1 MRTETPTLTQSSAAL
16 VRNIYQ
22 SPELLKEAA
31 DLSTW
36 FIREKVRELGFARTM
51 TEPTFVTSADLDRTV
66 ENDQPAIILEK
77 DMEAKA
83 MTMPFRGQGESKYW
97 EGDKVLATFQKLE
110 SDRFNKSKFE
120 MMNSKT
126 DYKSL
131 LQKRIV
137 EEMFYAEDSNYM
149 EGINKIIAEAEA
161 ESPGRQSQ
169 EVEGGL
175 TKTNLKIL
183 MQMLSRLR
191 MIPTKGGPKP
201 KILMTQTLKFE
212 LIELGMIEIGD
223 TNVSKNWN
231 EGTSGIATLMGFP
244 VVDTIKDDI
253 VANDEVYLVAPQEYF
268 NRFFIL
274 QDHTLVIKTEAD
286 MINFY
291 SYGSF
296 SMTFVNVKG
305 VVKIKLT

>member
-1 MRTETPTLTQSSAAL
+1 MQTETPTLTQSNAAL

-22 SPELLKEAA
+22 SPELLKEAM
-31 DLSTW
+31 DLSTY
-36 FIREKVRELGFARTM
+36 FIREKVRELGFAREM
-51 TEPTFVTSADLDRTV
+51 TEPVYVTSADLDRTV
-66 ENDQPAIILEK
+66 ENDQPSIILEK

-97 EGDKVLATFQKLE
+97 EGDKVLATFQKIE

-126 DYKSL
+126 DYKTL

-137 EEMFYAEDSNYM
+137 EEMFYAEDKTYTD
-149 EGINKIIAEAEA
+149 GINKIIQEAEEEA
-161 ESPGRQSQ
+161 PGRQYQ
-169 EVEGGL
+169 EVSGGL
-175 TKTNLKIL
+175 SKTNLKIL

-191 MIPTKGGPKP
+191 MIPPKGDAKP
-201 KILMTQTLKFE
+201 KVLMTQTLKYE
-212 LIELGMIEIGD
+212 LIELGMIDIGD

-231 EGTSGIATLMGFP
+231 EGTTGINTLMGLP
-244 VVDTIKDDI
+244 VVETIKDDLI
-253 VANDEVYLVAPQEYF
+253 ANDEVYLVAPQEYF

-305 VVKIKLT
+305 VVKIKLS